1 MRKDM
6 TSRVSVG
13 VLVVVTALAAF
24 VVPLAAVTQNPPAV
38 VPEINGAS
46 VSAGLALLGAGM
58 LWLRARRS
66 VK

>member
-1 MRKDM
+1 MRKDL
-6 TSRVSVG
+6 SVG
-13 VLVVVTALAAF
+13 VLVVVMALAAF
-24 VVPLAAVTQNPPAV
+24 VVPLAAVTQNPVP
-38 VPEINGAS
+38 VPEINAAS

>member
-1 MRKDM
+1 M
-6 TSRVSVG
+6 
-13 VLVVVTALAAF
+13 ALAAF
-24 VVPLAAVTQNPPAV
+24 VLPLAAVTQNPVP
-38 VPEINGAS
+38 VPEINAAS